1 MIIMRF
7 CELNNERH
15 GTCYYE
21 LYKGEWNPALPEF
34 WRDDSLYI
42 HDDTFYQYPELN
54 KAIKNVIP
62 TFDTY
67 SETAVN
73 KQEWEEIGKLLEN
86 SDQDTR
92 DFYAEINE
100 WAEPV
105 LQTHGVFT
113 ILGL

>member
-1 MIIMRF
+1 MRF

-42 HDDTFYQYPELN
+42 HDDTFHQYPELN

-73 KQEWEEIGKLLEN
+73 KQEWEEIGKLLED